1 MEPKNQQVA
10 KHSRFVHFTFCLW
23 LASVGVLITVLLA
36 YTGPSIITVFE
47 SLEVDLPGVTVLS
60 LNTGVFLRTGLGLLI
75 ALGVVVVLA
84 LPFVLGSRSKATAK
98 AYGALAIVTLL
109 AAAACWFSVT
119 QPIRMLQKKL
129 GEPELM
135 SPR

>member
-23 LASVGVLITVLLA
+23 LASVGVLITVLLV

-84 LPFVLGSRSKATAK
+84 LPFVLGSRSPATAK
-98 AYGALAIVTLL
+98 VLREFNVKDLSREPSAEVKCDECPEVVLINKEAV
-109 AAAACWFSVT
+109 
-119 QPIRMLQKKL
+119 Q
-129 GEPELM
+129 GEE
-135 SPR
+135 